1 MPNMQNRNCDHNPR
15 GSRMIETTKS
25 RTLFDRFIEENE
37 IYDGQISSSL
47 GHFRNDL
54 MIPILQKIKELEKK
68 ANE

>member
-1 MPNMQNRNCDHNPR
+1 
-15 GSRMIETTKS
+15 MIETTKS